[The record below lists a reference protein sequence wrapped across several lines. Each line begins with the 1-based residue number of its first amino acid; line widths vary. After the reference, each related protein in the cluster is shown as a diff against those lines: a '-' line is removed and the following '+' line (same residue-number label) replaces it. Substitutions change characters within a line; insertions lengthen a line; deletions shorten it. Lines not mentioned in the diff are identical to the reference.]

1 MTSPYRV
8 ILVEDS
14 AAIRETLTHSL
25 ESSGLLAV
33 VGSAETGVDA
43 LNLIDTTPADA
54 VIIDL
59 QLRGGTGFQVLE
71 HLKMSAPAKK
81 PVQIVLTNYVTQIFR
96 ERCAD
101 YGADYFFDKSL
112 EFDRVIET
120 LNMLA
125 QRRLGTGAS

>member
-1 MTSPYRV
+1 MKLPYRV

-14 AAIRETLTHSL
+14 AAIRDTLTHNL

-33 VGSAETGVDA
+33 VATAETEAEARDV
-43 LNLIDTTPADA
+43 IDTTPADA

-59 QLRGGTGFQVLE
+59 QLRGSTGFEVLA
-71 HLKMSAPAKK
+71 HLKKAAPSKRL
-81 PVQIVLTNYVTQIFR
+81 VQIVLTNYVAPIFR
-96 ERCAD
+96 KRCAE

-120 LNMLA
+120 LHTLA
-125 QRRLGTGAS
+125 QRRAGTL

>member
-1 MTSPYRV
+1 MNPPYRV

-33 VGSAETGVDA
+33 VGTAESGAEARRV
-43 LNLIDTTPADA
+43 IETTPADA

-59 QLRGGTGFQVLE
+59 QLRGSTGFEVLA
-71 HLKMSAPAKK
+71 HLKMSAPEKRL
-81 PVQIVLTNYVTQIFR
+81 VQIVLTNYVAPVFR
-96 ERCAD
+96 KRCEE

-120 LNMLA
+120 LNTLA
-125 QRRLGTGAS
+125 QRRGPGTP

>member
-1 MTSPYRV
+1 MKPPYRI
-8 ILVEDS
+8 ILIEDS
-14 AAIRETLTHSL
+14 AAIRETLTHNL

-33 VGSAETGVDA
+33 VGTAETGADA

-59 QLRGGTGFQVLE
+59 QLRGSTGFEVLE

-81 PVQIVLTNYVTQIFR
+81 LVQIVLTNYVAPIFR
-96 ERCAD
+96 KRCTE

-125 QRRLGTGAS
+125 QRRVSQGAP